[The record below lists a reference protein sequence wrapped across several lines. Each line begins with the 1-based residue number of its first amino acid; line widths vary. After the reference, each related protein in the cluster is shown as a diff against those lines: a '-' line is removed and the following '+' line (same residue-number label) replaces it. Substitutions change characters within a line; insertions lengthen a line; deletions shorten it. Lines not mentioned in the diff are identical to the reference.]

1 MEGRE
6 GGTEEGKESTEVEE
20 ELLEPRGTP
29 HRPHGVI
36 QGVLRYIH
44 LYTRGMQ
51 HVLASEVSS
60 LLIRLFHAYLE
71 SRRTLRYV
79 QCPSHIENPA
89 F

>member
-1 MEGRE
+1 MMEGRE

-51 HVLASEVSS
+51 HVFGERSEQFAYSHVSRVFR
-60 LLIRLFHAYLE
+60 I
-71 SRRTLRYV
+71 T
-79 QCPSHIENPA
+79 
-89 F
+89 